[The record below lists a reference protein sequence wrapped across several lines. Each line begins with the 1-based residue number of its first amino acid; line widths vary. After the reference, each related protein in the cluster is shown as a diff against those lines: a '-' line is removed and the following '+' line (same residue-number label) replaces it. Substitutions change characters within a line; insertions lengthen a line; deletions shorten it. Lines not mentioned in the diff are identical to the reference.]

1 MSADRTAAASPSRR
15 RPPSSQHVALAD
27 DRRRRA
33 TKGSAEVAVRQQSYV
48 FPPGR
53 AHVVVP
59 DVNHTA
65 LADLRRV
72 ERIKYAGLTS
82 MAIISRVSSISIF
95 CKRDALSL
103 ISRTTSFAWPKA
115 FLCSALGPTSLA
127 RYLRIRVSRQI
138 FDRVSGSCCRGVNSA
153 RSDLLGLPTQ
163 SPDPIDDSHS
173 SVSIRWNFWG
183 LLDVRQGSKMKGS
196 DLLVAA
202 LENEGV
208 DRILGVPG
216 EENLEVVES
225 LRKSSIELVVTRHE
239 QPAAFMA
246 ATYGRLTG
254 KPGVALSTLG
264 PGALNLVTG
273 AAYGFLGGMP
283 MVLITGQKAI
293 RQSRQAHF
301 QIVDVVAA
309 MRPLTKQSQ
318 QIVSA
323 SSIPTLVRNA
333 FRIAAEE
340 RPGPV
345 HLELPEDVAAEEAGD
360 VPLVLAHAA
369 ELPIPSQEPI
379 KRASDLI
386 LAANYPLL
394 MFGAGASRPQLASA
408 LADFV
413 RRVRIPFFN
422 TQMGKGAVGGA
433 SDFYLG
439 TAALSERD
447 YVHQAIDRAD
457 IIVTIGHD
465 TVEKPPFLMARGR
478 HQVIHIGFVSAT
490 VEEVYFPQAE
500 VVGDI
505 AKGLA
510 LLAGQLEGKLKMN
523 PDWVVLR
530 KDILDHIT
538 DRAEEGRFPLT
549 PQRIV
554 HDVRQVMPPDG
565 IVALDNGMLTIW
577 FARNYRTDVAN
588 TLLLDNALA
597 TMGAGLPSGM
607 MAALLYPGRRVLVVA
622 GDGGLMMN
630 SQELETARRLNLDL
644 VVLIIEDN
652 AYGMIRWKQAVDGM
666 PDFGLS
672 FGNPDFVAYAAA
684 YGARGRRITTAS
696 GLAPA
701 LEEAFSAGGLHLI
714 AVPIDYS
721 ENVRVLVDELRH
733 MQD

>member
-1 MSADRTAAASPSRR
+1 
-15 RPPSSQHVALAD
+15 
-27 DRRRRA
+27 
-33 TKGSAEVAVRQQSYV
+33 
-48 FPPGR
+48 
-53 AHVVVP
+53 
-59 DVNHTA
+59 
-65 LADLRRV
+65 
-72 ERIKYAGLTS
+72 
-82 MAIISRVSSISIF
+82 
-95 CKRDALSL
+95 
-103 ISRTTSFAWPKA
+103 
-115 FLCSALGPTSLA
+115 
-127 RYLRIRVSRQI
+127 
-138 FDRVSGSCCRGVNSA
+138 
-153 RSDLLGLPTQ
+153 
-163 SPDPIDDSHS
+163 
-173 SVSIRWNFWG
+173 
-183 LLDVRQGSKMKGS
+183 MKGS

-208 DRILGVPG
+208 DRIFGVPG
-216 EENLEVVES
+216 EENLDVVES
-225 LRKSSIELVVTRHE
+225 LRRSSIELVVTRHE

-283 MVLITGQKAI
+283 LVLITGQKPI

-301 QIVDVVAA
+301 QIVDVVGA
-309 MRPLTKQSQ
+309 MRPLTKQAQ

-360 VPLVLAHAA
+360 VALVPVHAA
-369 ELPIPSQEPI
+369 DLPVPSMADVR
-379 KRASDLI
+379 RAAELI
-386 LAANYPLL
+386 LAARFPLL
-394 MFGAGASRPQLASA
+394 MFGAGASRPQLAPA

-413 RRVRIPFFN
+413 RRVRMPFFN

-433 SDFYLG
+433 SEFYLG

-457 IIVTIGHD
+457 VIVTIGHE

-478 HQVIHIGFVSAT
+478 HQVIHIGFVPAA
-490 VEEVYFPQAE
+490 VEEVYFPQTE
-500 VVGDI
+500 IIGDI
-505 AKGLA
+505 ARGLD
-510 LLAGQLEGKLKMN
+510 LLAGELLEGRLKMN
-523 PDWVVLR
+523 PDWVALR
-530 KDILDHIT
+530 RDILDHIT
-538 DRAEEGRFPLT
+538 DRAEEDRFPLT

-554 HDVRQVMPPDG
+554 HDVRKVMPPDG
-565 IVALDNGMLTIW
+565 IVALDNGMYKIW

-607 MAALLYPGRRVLVVA
+607 MAALLYPARRVLVVA
-622 GDGGLMMN
+622 GDGGFMMN
-630 SQELETARRLNLDL
+630 SQELETARRLNLNL
-644 VVLIIEDN
+644 VVLVIEDH
-652 AYGMIRWKQAVDGM
+652 AYGMIRWKQAVDAM
-666 PDFGLS
+666 PDWGLT

-684 YGARGRRITTAS
+684 YGARGRRVTSAAE
-696 GLAPA
+696 LAPA
-701 LEEAFSAGGLHLI
+701 LEEAFSQGGLHLVV
-714 AVPIDYS
+714 VPVDYS
-721 ENVRVLVDELRH
+721 ENIRVLVDELRH